1 MDAMRF
7 FRELPILSVFS
18 FLSVSALLLHTCIVI
33 AETKQPW
40 DLLAARFRAPSV
52 PLLRTS
58 FSDPRN
64 TNKGPA

>member
-1 MDAMRF
+1 
-7 FRELPILSVFS
+7 
-18 FLSVSALLLHTCIVI
+18 LLLHTCIVI

-64 TNKGPA
+64 TKKGPA